1 MLLAG
6 LLALSAI
13 PWMSRATTI
22 TSDGYRP
29 SNLVSDI
36 PN

>member
-1 MLLAG
+1 MPLAG

-29 SNLVSDI
+29 LNLVSDI